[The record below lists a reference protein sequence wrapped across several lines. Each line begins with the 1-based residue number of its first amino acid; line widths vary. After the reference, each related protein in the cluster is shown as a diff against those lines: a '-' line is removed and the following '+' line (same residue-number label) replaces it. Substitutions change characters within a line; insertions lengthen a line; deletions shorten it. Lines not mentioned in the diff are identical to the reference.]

1 MSAYLIAWVK
11 LLIEFDQSTSM
22 ASRVQ
27 DHAASD
33 VQPAG
38 AGQCGMPVSVSNC
51 ACSAYVELD
60 TCSAQNTLLM
70 LFCCS
75 QSKTHGE
82 NQL

>member
-1 MSAYLIAWVK
+1 
-11 LLIEFDQSTSM
+11 
-22 ASRVQ
+22 
-27 DHAASD
+27 
-33 VQPAG
+33 
-38 AGQCGMPVSVSNC
+38 MPVSVSNF